1 MERWT
6 INLENARK
14 FLKGEYSENRYLI
27 EPRGHQKKT
36 RDLFEW
42 DLSSIK
48 RTYHCNSIFKDTNIE
63 EIPGNFLKKFEEITS
78 DPKK

>member
-27 EPRGHQKKT
+27 EPRGYQKITWEK
-36 RDLFEW
+36 
-42 DLSSIK
+42 
-48 RTYHCNSIFKDTNIE
+48 
-63 EIPGNFLKKFEEITS
+63 NFGFL
-78 DPKK
+78 